1 MPCLCASLITVFF
14 SMLNILEFGM
24 INSGIS
30 QWSEFLFSAAND
42 DIDNDYLLS
51 FV

>member
-1 MPCLCASLITVFF
+1 
-14 SMLNILEFGM
+14 MLSILEFEYDKLRE
-24 INSGIS
+24 S
-30 QWSEFLFSAAND
+30 QWWEFLFSAAID